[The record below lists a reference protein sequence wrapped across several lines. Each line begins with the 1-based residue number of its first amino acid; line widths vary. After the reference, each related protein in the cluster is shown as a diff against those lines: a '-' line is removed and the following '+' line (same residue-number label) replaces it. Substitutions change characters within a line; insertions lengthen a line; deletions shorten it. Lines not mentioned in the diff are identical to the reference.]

1 MAVGITLLITD
12 QTFGKQIVSTNVS
25 AIPRKGDRIDMG
37 YEPYSTVTD
46 VIWKYETNG
55 TAVTVVVK

>member
-1 MAVGITLLITD
+1 MSNEITVLITD
-12 QTFGKQIVSTNVS
+12 QTFGKQTVSTNVS

-46 VIWKYETNG
+46 VIWQYQENG